1 MQTDTALPNIL
12 DHYGHTNSAFLHARG
27 AVATRHLA
35 ALLNGQPGEKILEFG
50 FGTGSTTAFMAA
62 CFPQTFFYG
71 VDISPIMFQ
80 KAGSRL
86 RFCGLEKRCALYLV
100 EKGAPLPFEDGFF
113 DKIYVE
119 SVLGMQEGEDLAD
132 SIAEI
137 ERLLKP
143 GGRLVL
149 NETIWLESTTANE
162 IEHFNR
168 QCLAVF
174 NVIQANGRYPY
185 VSDWVTL
192 LENNGIQVQSIQS
205 LERIDATG
213 GISPYGL
220 TIRLSTLFTW
230 WGQLKARLHPHYRKV
245 FATYKKDGEAFY
257 GDKKYMEGMLM
268 AGVKS

>member
-1 MQTDTALPNIL
+1 MKGFAGGMSAKKYISITK
-12 DHYGHTNSAFLHARG
+12 NSK
-27 AVATRHLA
+27 AT
-35 ALLNGQPGEKILEFG
+35 
-50 FGTGSTTAFMAA
+50 STRDL
-62 CFPQTFFYG
+62 Q
-71 VDISPIMFQ
+71 D
-80 KAGSRL
+80 
-86 RFCGLEKRCALYLV
+86 LV

-113 DKIYVE
+113 DKIYGE

-230 WGQLKARLHPHYRKV
+230 WGQLKARLHPHYRRV